1 MVFFRIKRESRAV
14 AAATEKLCQ
23 TVSARLADD
32 GVSGVAGLVFGTEV
46 EEEVEADPSAAAF
59 NFASSGVGGQEALVR
74 ALRCLL
80 AAVTKVL
87 LLADSVVV
95 RQLLVSKGE
104 VLVGQE
110 EAAVGGPEAAAA
122 AAAASDPCSAAGTM
136 RHFTEFVK
144 AFCDFGIDMIHLAQ
158 AVVGER

>member
-1 MVFFRIKRESRAV
+1 MFFFRIKRESRAV

-110 EAAVGGPEAAAA
+110 EAAVGGGPEAA

>member
-1 MVFFRIKRESRAV
+1 MFFFRIKRESRAV

-110 EAAVGGPEAAAA
+110 EAAVGGGPEAA

-158 AVVGER
+158 AVVGE

>member
-1 MVFFRIKRESRAV
+1 M
-14 AAATEKLCQ
+14 
-23 TVSARLADD
+23 
-32 GVSGVAGLVFGTEV
+32 

-110 EAAVGGPEAAAA
+110 EAAVVGGPEAAAA

-158 AVVGER
+158 AVVGE

>member
-1 MVFFRIKRESRAV
+1 M
-14 AAATEKLCQ
+14 
-23 TVSARLADD
+23 
-32 GVSGVAGLVFGTEV
+32 AGLVFGTEV

-104 VLVGQE
+104 ALVGQE
-110 EAAVGGPEAAAA
+110 EAAVVGGPEAA

-158 AVVGER
+158 AVVGE

>member
-1 MVFFRIKRESRAV
+1 MFFFRIKRESRAV

-104 VLVGQE
+104 ALVGQE
-110 EAAVGGPEAAAA
+110 EAAVVGGPEAA

-158 AVVGER
+158 AVVGE

>member
-110 EAAVGGPEAAAA
+110 EAAVVGAPEAA